1 MAVKV
6 IYGLDEDRKPELNG
20 NVCKARFYIPHIMRI
35 NFIDD
40 RTGTVMFTYVP
51 KLEDEKTLVNAFDLL
66 KEYDKKRMELY
77 EFIKAHELK
86 K

>member
-1 MAVKV
+1 MTVKV

-20 NVCKARFYIPHIMRI
+20 NVCKARYYIPHILRI

-40 RTGTVMFTYVP
+40 KTGTILFTYVP
-51 KLEDEKTLVNAFDLL
+51 KLEEEKTLTNAFTLL
-66 KEYDKKRMELY
+66 KEYDKRRMELY
-77 EFIKAHELK
+77 EFIKANELK